1 MYPQIH
7 DTLQFKILTKLHT
20 QGLLLDFL
28 IQNDYMESVANVMV
42 NTLLTNLNDA
52 NYFLEDN
59 YFFDLLV
66 DDGNFYEESIQKIFL
81 VSEFALPREI
91 NQMMTYAMIK
101 STIVNTIEKFYLYT
115 LLEIC
120 GKIFYH
126 KITYNKN
133 QIFMYDLPTKIFI
146 NLSIISIPCCSST
159 KIIPISDNS
168 VYHQILSDRNDYIYT
183 HALSS
188 VICIM
193 HNKKLIKIEI
203 DIKIDTNDNEY
214 DNDVHWTRFND
225 HMSVTI
231 NEKN

>member
-1 MYPQIH
+1 
-7 DTLQFKILTKLHT
+7 
-20 QGLLLDFL
+20 
-28 IQNDYMESVANVMV
+28 
-42 NTLLTNLNDA
+42 
-52 NYFLEDN
+52 
-59 YFFDLLV
+59 
-66 DDGNFYEESIQKIFL
+66 
-81 VSEFALPREI
+81 
-91 NQMMTYAMIK
+91 MMTYAMIK
-101 STIVNTIEKFYLYT
+101 STIEKFYLYT

-168 VYHQILSDRNDYIYT
+168 VYHQILSNRNDDIYT

-193 HNKKLIKIEI
+193 HNQKLIKIEI
-203 DIKIDTNDNEY
+203 DTNDNKY
-214 DNDVHWTRFND
+214 NNDVHWTQVNN

-231 NEKN
+231 NTNRSKNANIFVAH